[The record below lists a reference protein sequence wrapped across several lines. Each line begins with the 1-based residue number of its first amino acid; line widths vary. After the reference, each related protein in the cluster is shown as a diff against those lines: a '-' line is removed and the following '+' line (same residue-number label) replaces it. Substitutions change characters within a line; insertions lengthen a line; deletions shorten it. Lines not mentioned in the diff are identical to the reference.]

1 MYHSYSDDSLL
12 RTIGTP
18 SHFPSLVTYVNWNE
32 NHIHKTSGE
41 FAWEESNFLTC
52 LAANQSYFL
61 SYLALLNI
69 GFSSLNL
76 YCYLDT
82 VTRLQERVQKTFIQ
96 NIFHK

>member
-1 MYHSYSDDSLL
+1 MNL
-12 RTIGTP
+12 GTP
-18 SHFPSLVTYVNWNE
+18 SHFPPLVTYVNWNE

-61 SYLALLNI
+61 SYLAFLNI
-69 GFSSLNL
+69 VFSSLNL

-82 VTRLQERVQKTFIQ
+82 VTRLQKRAK
-96 NIFHK
+96 NFHSKYFS